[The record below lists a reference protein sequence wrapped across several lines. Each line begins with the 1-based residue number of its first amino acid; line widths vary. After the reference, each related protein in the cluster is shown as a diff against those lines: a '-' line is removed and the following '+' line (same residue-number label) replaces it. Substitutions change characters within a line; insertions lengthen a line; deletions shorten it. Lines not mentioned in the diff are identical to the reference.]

1 MGLIADHAYA
11 LTLVKT
17 ITDGDG
23 NKITLVK
30 IRNPHGNGGME
41 WKGDWSD
48 NSDLWT

>member
-1 MGLIADHAYA
+1 MISI
-11 LTLVKT
+11 KN

-23 NKITLVK
+23 NKQTLLK
-30 IRNPHGNGGME
+30 IRNPHAANE